1 MPKLDYLMRVASGMS
16 LEKLRQCVNDAHERS
31 GKPKALLLADII
43 HCARKFGAG
52 YYDYLIFEFYNMNDE
67 ERATYMTRM
76 RNKRFDDMINDP
88 EDCAIFDDKSQ
99 FYAHFS
105 DFMGRDWRDLAK
117 TSDEDLA
124 AYLEGHEY
132 VIAKPN
138 DGECGHGIEKIRL
151 ADFAS
156 LDEAVAYLR
165 QPEKNF
171 GVVEDLLIQHPEM
184 SRLYPYAVNCMR
196 MATVYWKGESHLL
209 YSVLKTGNHGKFVGN
224 LENGGYA
231 CHMDLETGKVT
242 GPGHTNKQELVEEH
256 PMTGVR
262 FEGFQVPYFE
272 EACELAKRA
281 AAVVPTVGYIGWDMA
296 ITENGPAIIEGNH
309 FAAYDFPQL
318 PDRSQNHRGLAAM
331 LEDIGIRV

>member
-1 MPKLDYLMRVASGMS
+1 MPKLKYLMRVASGMS
-16 LEKLRQCVNDAHERS
+16 LDKLRQCVNDAHDRC
-31 GKPKALLLADII
+31 GKPKVLLLADIV

-88 EDCAIFDDKSQ
+88 KDCAIFDDKSQ

-105 DFMGRDWRDLAK
+105 DYLGRDWRDLAK
-117 TSDEDLA
+117 VTDEDLA
-124 AYLEGHEY
+124 AYLDGHEY

-138 DGECGHGIEKIRL
+138 DGECGHGIEKIRV
-151 ADFAS
+151 ADFES
-156 LDEAVAYLR
+156 IDDLVSYLR

-184 SRLYPYAVNCMR
+184 SRLYPHSVNCMR
-196 MATVYWKGESHLL
+196 MATVYWEGQSHLL
-209 YSVLKTGNHGKFVGN
+209 YAVLKTGNHGKFVDN

-242 GPGHTNKQELVEEH
+242 GPG
-256 PMTGVR
+256 
-262 FEGFQVPYFE
+262 
-272 EACELAKRA
+272 
-281 AAVVPTVGYIGWDMA
+281 
-296 ITENGPAIIEGNH
+296 
-309 FAAYDFPQL
+309 
-318 PDRSQNHRGLAAM
+318 
-331 LEDIGIRV
+331 

>member
-52 YYDYLIFEFYNMNDE
+52 YYDYLIFEFYNMTDE

-117 TSDEDLA
+117 VSDGDLA

-138 DGECGHGIEKIRL
+138 DGECGHGIEKIHL
-151 ADFAS
+151 ADFAT

-209 YSVLKTGNHGKFVGN
+209 YAVLKTGNHGKFVDN

-231 CHMDLETGKVT
+231 CHMDLE
-242 GPGHTNKQELVEEH
+242 
-256 PMTGVR
+256 
-262 FEGFQVPYFE
+262 GFQVPYFA

>member
-1 MPKLDYLMRVASGMS
+1 MGDNKKSEHSGHR
-16 LEKLRQCVNDAHERS
+16 E
-31 GKPKALLLADII
+31 
-43 HCARKFGAG
+43 
-52 YYDYLIFEFYNMNDE
+52 
-67 ERATYMTRM
+67 RM
-76 RNKRFDDMINDP
+76 RRRFIENGLDGF
-88 EDCAIFDDKSQ
+88 EEHQALELYL
-99 FYAHFS
+99 FYAIPRKDTNPLAHRLLERYLNIS
-105 DFMGRDWRDLAK
+105 GVCEAPIDELQRDFGL
-117 TSDEDLA
+117 SESA
-124 AYLEGHEY
+124 ATL
-132 VIAKPN
+132 IK
-138 DGECGHGIEKIRL
+138 
-151 ADFAS
+151 
-156 LDEAVAYLR
+156 
-165 QPEKNF
+165 
-171 GVVEDLLIQHPEM
+171 LLPEM

-209 YSVLKTGNHGKFVGN
+209 YAVLKTGNHGKFVDN

-262 FEGFQVPYFE
+262 FEGFQVPYFA